1 MTANITRFVQVRVST
16 VFLGAPEDGVAP
28 SILLTLQ
35 DSKKK
40 PLAQYLYNVPD
51 GSSRLMLEHK
61 ARPGLQLRALFLSGC
76 SPAEAG
82 GLGSVVLRLKQDG
95 HANLQLV
102 GPHGKQAQTSQKTE
116 ASCQSTCL
124 SQPARGRSVRHTP
137 AATGWQPHQA
147 CAAPCS
153 ITGV

>member
-1 MTANITRFVQVRVST
+1 MTANITRVVQVRVST

-51 GSSRLMLEHK
+51 GASRLMLEHK
-61 ARPGLQLRALFLSGC
+61 ARPGLQLRALFLSDC
-76 SPAEAG
+76 SPAVAG
-82 GLGSVVLRLKQDG
+82 GLGSIVLRLKQDG

-102 GPHGKQAQTSQKTE
+102 GPHGKQGQARISKLGLQAKQAASQL
-116 ASCQSTCL
+116 A
-124 SQPARGRSVRHTP
+124 
-137 AATGWQPHQA
+137 
-147 CAAPCS
+147 
-153 ITGV
+153 

>member
-1 MTANITRFVQVRVST
+1 MST

-51 GSSRLMLEHK
+51 GASRLMLEHK
-61 ARPGLQLRALFLSGC
+61 ARPGLQLRALFLSDC
-76 SPAEAG
+76 SPAVAG
-82 GLGSVVLRLKQDG
+82 GLGSIVLRLKQDG

-102 GPHGKQAQTSQKTE
+102 GPHGKQGQARISKLGLQAKQAASQL
-116 ASCQSTCL
+116 A
-124 SQPARGRSVRHTP
+124 
-137 AATGWQPHQA
+137 
-147 CAAPCS
+147 
-153 ITGV
+153 